1 MKKDTIHLGAILS
14 LSGEASQD
22 ARGIHDGIELA
33 VKDLK
38 KSGRNIE
45 VHYIDDNSDIV
56 TSVRAI
62 DSLVREHD
70 VRAIVGPTWSNQ
82 VDSFAPIIDQ
92 EKIITFAPAVASD
105 SIIRNSNYLLFG
117 AEKNIYKQTA
127 LKDFFVKNNIKKIGI
142 ILSQDKWGV
151 SHLIP
156 IKNAALQTG
165 VEIVFIEQ
173 LIPYISSFGK
183 KYIRET
189 IDKSLQT
196 SPDLI
201 IWSGYEGEADVLVEY
216 LLEKQLSIPL
226 IGDQLLTAGQRGE
239 KLKNYSGDLYIFSHH
254 FSPKFVELFESVYHK
269 KPTLYSDNAYDA
281 TMLLAD
287 VLSKNDGADSN
298 EVMKKIKDKDYQYQG
313 ISGIFIFNEYGDIQ
327 SNGRWVIEKSE
338 K

>member
-1 MKKDTIHLGAILS
+1 MKKTTINLGAILS

-22 ARGIHDGIELA
+22 AEGIHDGIELA
-33 VKDLK
+33 VRDLK
-38 KSGRNIE
+38 KAGQDVA

-62 DSLVREHD
+62 DDLIREHG
-70 VRAIVGPTWSNQ
+70 VKAIVGPTWANQ
-82 VDSFAPIIDQ
+82 IDSFSPIIDQ

-105 SIIRNSNYLLFG
+105 SIIRSSRYLLFG

-127 LKDFFVKNNIKKIGI
+127 LKDFFIKNEIKKIGV

-173 LIPYISSFGK
+173 LIPHISSFGK

-189 IDKSLQT
+189 INKSLQS

-201 IWSGYEGEADVLVEY
+201 IWSGYEGEADVLVDF
-216 LLEKQLSIPL
+216 LLEKELSVPL
-226 IGDQLLTAGQRGE
+226 IGDQLLIAGQRGE
-239 KLKNYSGDLYIFSHH
+239 KLKNYMGDLYTFSHH
-254 FSPKFVELFESVYHK
+254 FSSKFVEQFESVYHK
-269 KPTLYSDNAYDA
+269 NPTLYSDNAYDA

-287 VLSKNDGADSN
+287 VLLKNENASSEDII
-298 EVMKKIKDKDYQYQG
+298 KIIKDKDYQYQG
-313 ISGIFIFNEYGDIQ
+313 TSGIFIFNEYGDIQ
-327 SNGRWVIEKSE
+327 SSGRWIIEKS
-338 K
+338 KK

>member
-1 MKKDTIHLGAILS
+1 MKNTIQLGAILS
-14 LSGEASQD
+14 LTGEAHRD
-22 ARGIHDGIELA
+22 AHGIHDGIELA
-33 VKDLK
+33 INVLK
-38 KSGRNIE
+38 KSGHDVA

-62 DSLVREHD
+62 DNLIREHN
-70 VRAIVGPTWSNQ
+70 VRAIIGPTWSNQ

-92 EKIITFAPAVASD
+92 EKIITLAPAVASD
-105 SIIRNSNYLLFG
+105 SIIRNSDYLLFG

-127 LKDFFVKNNIKKIGI
+127 LKDFFINNNIKKIGV

-156 IKNAALQTG
+156 IKNSALQTG

-189 IDKSLQT
+189 INNSLKT
-196 SPDLI
+196 KPDLI

-216 LLEKQLSIPL
+216 LLENKLSIPL

-239 KLKNYSGDLYIFSHH
+239 KLKNYTGDLYIFSHH
-254 FSPKFVELFESVYHK
+254 FSPKFVELFESTYEK
-269 KPTLYSDNAYDA
+269 KPTLYSDNAYDV
-281 TMLLAD
+281 TVLL
-287 VLSKNDGADSN
+287 VEMLSKNQNNNS
-298 EVMKKIKDKDYQYQG
+298 EEIIKKIKDKDYQFQG
-313 ISGIFIFNEYGDIQ
+313 VSGLLIFNEQGDIQ
-327 SNGRWVIEKSE
+327 SNGRWIIKKLEK
-338 K
+338 

>member
-1 MKKDTIHLGAILS
+1 MGKTIHLGAILS

-22 ARGIHDGIELA
+22 ASSIHEGIELA

-38 KSGRNIE
+38 KSGCNIE

-62 DSLVREHD
+62 DSLVREHN
-70 VRAIVGPTWSNQ
+70 VRAIVGPTWANQ

-92 EKIITFAPAVASD
+92 EKIIAFAPAVASD
-105 SIIRNSNYLLFG
+105 SIIRNSQYLLFG

-127 LKDFFVKNNIKKIGI
+127 LKDFFIKNEIKKVGV

-173 LIPYISSFGK
+173 LTPYISSFGK
-183 KYIRET
+183 KYIKET
-189 IDKSLQT
+189 IDKSLRA

-201 IWSGYEGEADVLVEY
+201 VWTGYEGEADVLVEY
-216 LLEKQLSIPL
+216 LLEKELSVPL
-226 IGDQLLTAGQRGE
+226 IGDQLLVSGQRGE
-239 KLKNYSGDLYIFSHH
+239 KLEKYKGDLYTFSHH
-254 FSPKFVELFESVYHK
+254 FSSEFVQLFESVYYK
-269 KPTLYSDNAYDA
+269 KPSPYSDIAYDA

-287 VLSKNDGADSN
+287 TLSKNETSSPDD
-298 EVMKKIKDKDYQYQG
+298 VMKKIKDKDYQYQG
-313 ISGIFIFNEYGDIQ
+313 ISGIFVFNEYGDTQ
-327 SNGRWVIEKSE
+327 SSGRWVIEKIE